1 MARILAILSIGCGCV
16 IGSMIVMFIA
26 YLVTIGWYSGNDG
39 LNTEI
44 LVSFIVAVGGFSGF
58 LIWKKWKLKGLI
70 VLLASPLMLIL
81 LFLLKVLLPYAV

>member
-1 MARILAILSIGCGCV
+1 
-16 IGSMIVMFIA
+16 
-26 YLVTIGWYSGNDG
+26 
-39 LNTEI
+39 I